1 MPPFYNAMTI
11 TPGHFT
17 APMARTK
24 TTFRPKKPQVDGH
37 PPAATAPSWQETRA
51 LAEREAA
58 ESSDKS
64 FSPRTSPRPGKKRA
78 RDSEEDNVASEDLAP
93 SSKKARNEDSDG
105 EDEEEDSDE
114 EEEGEED
121 EDLIPCPSY

>member
-1 MPPFYNAMTI
+1 
-11 TPGHFT
+11 
-17 APMARTK
+17 MARTK
-24 TTFRPKKPQVDGH
+24 MTFRPKKPHADGH

-64 FSPRTSPRPGKKRA
+64 FSPRTSPRPSKKRA

-105 EDEEEDSDE
+105 DDEEDEDEEEEDSDE
-114 EEEGEED
+114 KKEEEEED